1 MIEAVKDI
9 VVAMIEQNYITK
21 TDNDE
26 QNVNNINKAIKE
38 IAKQLNDVS
47 RKNF

>member
-9 VVAMIEQNYITK
+9 IVAMIEHNYITK

-26 QNVNNINKAIKE
+26 QNINNINKAIKD